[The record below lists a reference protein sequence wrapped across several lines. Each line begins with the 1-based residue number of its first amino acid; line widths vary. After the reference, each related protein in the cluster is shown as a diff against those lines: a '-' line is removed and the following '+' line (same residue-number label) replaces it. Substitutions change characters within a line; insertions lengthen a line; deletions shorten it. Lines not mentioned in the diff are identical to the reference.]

1 MLRSGCNYDATKP
14 ESSGPENKLEIR
26 LMQVLD
32 LSLEIDSNL
41 QVFPG
46 SPQPLFINW
55 TKYEV
60 HSYDSEI
67 MLMSTH
73 TGTHLDAPSHFV
85 PKTASIDMISVDRLV
100 SPALL
105 LHVPKEANE
114 LITPSDLRDIGNI
127 DRGISIVFRTGWEK
141 MIAKRDYMISNPGLS
156 VAAAKLLAE
165 KKVNAVGIDG
175 PSIDIGSDRHFST
188 HKTLLD
194 KGILI
199 VENLCNLESLNH
211 RDNFTLLINPLKLKG
226 ASGSP
231 IRALAVLANQNSVGP

>member
-1 MLRSGCNYDATKP
+1 MR
-14 ESSGPENKLEIR
+14 
-26 LMQVLD
+26 VLD

-46 SPQPLFINW
+46 SPQPLFVKW
-55 TKYEV
+55 TRYEV

-67 MLMSTH
+67 MMMSTH
-73 TGTHLDAPSHFV
+73 TGTHLDAPSHFI
-85 PKTASIDMISVDRLV
+85 PQTTSIDMIGVDRLV

-105 LHVPKEANE
+105 LHVPKAANE
-114 LITPSDLRDIGNI
+114 LITPSDLGDIENI
-127 DRGISIVFRTGWEK
+127 DQGISIIFRTGWLHK

-156 VAAAKLLAE
+156 VATAKILAE

-199 VENLCNLESLNH
+199 VENLCNLESLKH
-211 RDNFTLLINPLKLKG
+211 EDNFTLLINPLKLKG

-231 IRALAVLANQNSVGP
+231 VRALAILDNQNSMGP

>member
-1 MLRSGCNYDATKP
+1 MR
-14 ESSGPENKLEIR
+14 
-26 LMQVLD
+26 VLD

-46 SPQPLFINW
+46 SPQPLFIKW

-67 MLMSTH
+67 MMMSTH

-85 PKTASIDMISVDRLV
+85 PQTTSIDMIGVDRLV

-105 LHVPKEANE
+105 VHVPKAANE
-114 LITPSDLRDIGNI
+114 LITPSDLRDIENI
-127 DRGISIVFRTGWEK
+127 DQGISIIFRTGWLHR

-156 VAAAKLLAE
+156 VATAKFLAE

-199 VENLCNLESLNH
+199 VENLCNLESLQH
-211 RDNFTLLINPLKLKG
+211 KDNFTLLINPLKLKG

-231 IRALAVLANQNSVGP
+231 VRALAILDNQDSMGP